1 MKRQTVTE
9 TQREVF
15 WLNFRAI
22 RAKFKGA
29 SAEDVARQK
38 PFYRMPLHA
47 QILVASGLMQQL
59 SAS

>member
-1 MKRQTVTE
+1 MTE
-9 TQREVF
+9 YQREVF

-29 SAEDVARQK
+29 TAGDLARQK
-38 PFYRMPLHA
+38 PFHRMPLHV
-47 QILVASGLMQQL
+47 QILVASGLVQQL